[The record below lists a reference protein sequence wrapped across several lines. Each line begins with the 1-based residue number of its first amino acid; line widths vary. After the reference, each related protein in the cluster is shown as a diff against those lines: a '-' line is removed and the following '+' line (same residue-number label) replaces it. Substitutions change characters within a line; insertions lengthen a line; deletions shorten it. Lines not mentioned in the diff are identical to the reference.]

1 MHILGRFFQRT
12 DGNYLYLHLFTL
24 LGIMNSST
32 STIII
37 YLNRSMLDITQSCR
51 ANRCVY
57 KATHWCKRV
66 PFIDSE
72 NKESFTK
79 ILNFRYI
86 SHETSNMEIL
96 LWKYLLHCSDVSSTN
111 FKCYEKKNVDDF
123 DINEKEICFVGVWR
137 IWNFTEKWSSQS
149 LGNRAIKCGQ

>member
-1 MHILGRFFQRT
+1 MISVLSMFTNLFYCPHQDNNASPKTRMNAMAPLTLIDGNVFSILVSCQRKCSPRMKRTKSSSMHILGRFFQRT

-72 NKESFTK
+72 NKESFIK
-79 ILNFRYI
+79 ILNFHYM
-86 SHETSNMEIL
+86 S
-96 LWKYLLHCSDVSSTN
+96 Y
-111 FKCYEKKNVDDF
+111 
-123 DINEKEICFVGVWR
+123 
-137 IWNFTEKWSSQS
+137 
-149 LGNRAIKCGQ
+149 